1 MSKSR
6 ISIFTL
12 SITIILITTLVYCS
26 RQTELDKKMITKAFN
41 TPDIISL
48 FSVTADDI
56 KNNIPLYIEQAKNII
71 DGIIAVPDDQRTFAN
86 TARPLDELISLSNLA
101 IAQRVNEALEL
112 LSPNDDIRAAAHDAF
127 IQICDFYVDYIT
139 SNKALYRVFMAYEA
153 QTSETL
159 SDQQRYFMNNTMSD
173 FKREGL
179 SLPDET
185 LASVNTLRKE
195 LASLCA
201 DFDRNIAQDTSTVT
215 VARDHLTGLDD
226 DFVSTLA
233 RTDDDLY
240 ILGVDYPT
248 YFRVMENCSVEAT
261 RKILYTAFNNR
272 AYPINNALLKTII
285 TKRDE
290 LAQLLGYIDFAHND
304 IDDQMAHTPEKAQ
317 QFIANLGQKSLAK
330 VSAEIA
336 ILTQDLPE
344 SVELTPQGKIKPWDF
359 AYLENSYKKSH
370 FNIDEQKIAEYFPMQ
385 KTIDEL
391 LDIYRQFF
399 SIDFHVSFGAL
410 AKEEEVPSSG
420 LWHDDVTVVRV
431 LNKEGDQLLGTLLI
445 DLYPRPNK
453 YSHAAH
459 TTIIPATFTPDG
471 TRIPDVSV
479 LIANFSKPT
488 TTLPSFAKAS
498 EDRPSLLKRSEVQT
512 FFHEFGHALHAVLGA
527 TTIASL
533 SGTHTKTDFVELP
546 SQMLEEW
553 LTDKDILKKISGHYI
568 AGQPLPDDII
578 DTIISLKNL
587 TTGYFVTRQ
596 VYLSS
601 IALSYF
607 GLGNGSS
614 FAKASADK
622 DPHAIMKHLYTRILP
637 HMAFSEDNHFYTS
650 FGHLTGYGA
659 KYYGYLW
666 SKVFALDIFAEIKN
680 HGLLDPVIGQKYVKE
695 VLSKGGAQDPNELL
709 YNFLGREPNEQ
720 AFFKAMGL
728 N

>member
-1 MSKSR
+1 MNKDR
-6 ISIFTL
+6 ISILLL
-12 SITIILITTLVYCS
+12 SMTIILVTTLVYCS
-26 RQTELDKKMITKAFN
+26 KQTDLDKKMITKAFN

-48 FSVTADDI
+48 FAVTADDI
-56 KNNIPLYIEQAKNII
+56 KNNTPLSIEQAKNVIA
-71 DGIIAVPDDQRTFAN
+71 GIIAIPDDQRTFAN
-86 TARPLDELISLSNLA
+86 TARPLDELFSLSNLA

-127 IQICDFYVDYIT
+127 IQICDFYVDYVT
-139 SNKALYRVFMAYEA
+139 SNKALYRAFMAYEA
-153 QTSETL
+153 QTSENL
-159 SDQQRYFMNNTMSD
+159 SDQQRYFVNNTMND

-185 LASVNTLRKE
+185 LAQVNILRKE

-201 DFDRNIAQDTSTVT
+201 DFDRNIAQDASTITVT
-215 VARDHLTGLDD
+215 RDQLTGLDD
-226 DFVSTLA
+226 DFINSLA
-233 RTDDDLY
+233 RTTDDLY
-240 ILGVDYPT
+240 VLGVDYPT
-248 YFRVMENCSVEAT
+248 YFRTMENCAVEAT
-261 RKILYTAFNNR
+261 RKTLYTAFNNR
-272 AYPINNALLKTII
+272 AYPINNELLKTII
-285 TKRDE
+285 IKRDE
-290 LAQLLGYIDFAHND
+290 LAQLLGYTDFAHND
-304 IDDQMAHTPEKAQ
+304 IDSEMAHTPERAQ
-317 QFIANLGQKSLAK
+317 QFLTNLKDKSLNK
-330 VSAEIA
+330 VTSEVAT
-336 ILTQDLPE
+336 LTQELPQ
-344 SVELTPQGKIKPWDF
+344 SVELTPNGQVKPWDL
-359 AYLENSYKKSH
+359 AYIENNYKKSH
-370 FNIDEQKIAEYFPMQ
+370 FNIDEQKIAEYFPMK

-399 SIDFHVSFGAL
+399 SIDF
-410 AKEEEVPSSG
+410 EEVPSNG
-420 LWHDDVTVVRV
+420 LWHEDVSVVRV
-431 LNKEGDQLLGTLLI
+431 LNKSGDQLLGTLMI

-459 TTIIPATFTPDG
+459 TTIIPATFAPDG

-479 LIANFSKPT
+479 LIANFPKPT
-488 TTLPSFAKAS
+488 ATQPA
-498 EDRPSLLKRSEVQT
+498 LLKRNDVNT
-512 FFHEFGHALHAVLGA
+512 FFHELGHALHAVLGA
-527 TTIASL
+527 TDIASL

-568 AGQPLPDDII
+568 TGQPLPDDII

-607 GLGNGSS
+607 GEGTS
-614 FAKASADK
+614 K
-622 DPHAIMKHLYTRILP
+622 DPHAIMKRLYAQYLP
-637 HMAFSEDNHFYTS
+637 HMAFSEENHFYTS

-666 SKVFALDIFAEIKN
+666 SKVFALDIFAEIKK
-680 HGLLDPVIGQKYVKE
+680 HGLLDPVIGQKYIKE

-720 AFFKAMGL
+720 AFFAEMGL